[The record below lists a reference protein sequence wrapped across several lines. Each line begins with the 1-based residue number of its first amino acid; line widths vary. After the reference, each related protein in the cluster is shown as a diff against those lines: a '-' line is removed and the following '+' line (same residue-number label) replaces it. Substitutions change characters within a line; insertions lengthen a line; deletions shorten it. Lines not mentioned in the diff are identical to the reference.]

1 MDTNEYLM
9 QLQILEQQAGHFEE
23 QLEVIDQQVEELKR
37 LKKNLEDFQETKD
50 TEVYSE
56 FGKGIYFKSNINK
69 NELLVDLIIQNREG
83 KIKIIPGFDGRY
95 GKAILS
101 EKQDKLF

>member
-69 NELLVDLIIQNREG
+69 NELLVDVGAKVLVPKTCEEV
-83 KIKIIPGFDGRY
+83 KKIID
-95 GKAILS
+95 
-101 EKQDKLF
+101 EK